1 MNTCTRVSLDY
12 TPRSGTAGSSGMHI
26 FSLST
31 WGRARESSKQEAPG
45 CLLPV
50 ESWAALAPLRDNAH
64 NTHGVLTTREG
75 CLSLAVQSSFGLGHR
90 DMVYCLHG
98 QLFLKAAPAGVKLI
112 PCGPRPQPSIHC
124 QHRQSGVAKVPRE
137 IKALLPGRAFQER
150 RGYLTEAKS
159 KGQIS
164 L

>member
-1 MNTCTRVSLDY
+1 MTTRPGVELLGHQVCTFSASAHGAEPESVPSRKLPAVS
-12 TPRSGTAGSSGMHI
+12 SQ
-26 FSLST
+26 
-31 WGRARESSKQEAPG
+31 W
-45 CLLPV
+45 
-50 ESWAALAPLRDNAH
+50 SWAALAPLRDNAH
-64 NTHGVLTTREG
+64 DNTPGALTTREG

-137 IKALLPGRAFQER
+137 TKALLPGRAFQER